1 MKTILCYGD
10 SNTWGWDPISE
21 SRFDKDVRWPGV
33 LQQELGQDYE
43 VISEGMPGRTTV
55 WTDPI
60 EGHMSGKDYL
70 IPCLYSHKP
79 IDLVIILLG
88 TNDLKCRFGVT
99 AFDIAEGN
107 GHLVKIIQNSETGPN
122 GRSPQVLILI
132 PPPLEK
138 LSKFAEIFAGGVEK
152 SENLNLQFKRVAEL
166 LECPYLDTSE
176 YIFSSDVD
184 GVHFDANAHNTLG
197 HVVAQKVKTI
207 LLKEYK

>member
-21 SRFDKDVRWPGV
+21 SRFNKDVRWPGV
-33 LQQELGQDYE
+33 LQQEIGDDYE
-43 VISEGMPGRTTV
+43 VISEGLPGRTTV

-70 IPCLYSHKP
+70 IPCLNSHKP

-88 TNDLKCRFGVT
+88 INDLKRRFGVT
-99 AFDIAEGN
+99 AFDIAEGI
-107 GHLVKIIQNSETGPN
+107 GHLVKIVQGSESGPS

-138 LSKFAEIFAGGVEK
+138 LSKFAEMFAGGAEK
-152 SENLNLQFKRVAEL
+152 SKNLNQQYKRVAEL
-166 LECPYLDTSE
+166 LACPYLDTSE
-176 YIFSSDVD
+176 HIFSSDVD
-184 GVHFDANAHNTLG
+184 GVHFDASAHNTLG

-207 LLKEYK
+207 LCCD

>member
-21 SRFDKDVRWPGV
+21 SRFDKEMRWPGA
-33 LQQELGQDYE
+33 LQHKLGQDYE

-70 IPCLYSHKP
+70 IPCLNSHKP

-88 TNDLKCRFGVT
+88 TNDLKHRFGVT
-99 AFDIAEGN
+99 AFDIAEGI
-107 GHLVKIIQNSETGPN
+107 GHLVKIVKQSETGPS
-122 GRSPQVLILI
+122 GRSPQLLILI

-138 LSKFAEIFAGGVEK
+138 LSKFVEMFAGGVEK
-152 SENLNLQFKRVAEL
+152 SKNFNQQYKRVAKLLSCPFLEL
-166 LECPYLDTSE
+166 SKH
-176 YIFSSDVD
+176 IRSSDVD
-184 GVHFDANAHNTLG
+184 GVHFDASAHNTLG
-197 HVVAQKVKTI
+197 YVVSQKVKK
-207 LLKEYK
+207 LLT